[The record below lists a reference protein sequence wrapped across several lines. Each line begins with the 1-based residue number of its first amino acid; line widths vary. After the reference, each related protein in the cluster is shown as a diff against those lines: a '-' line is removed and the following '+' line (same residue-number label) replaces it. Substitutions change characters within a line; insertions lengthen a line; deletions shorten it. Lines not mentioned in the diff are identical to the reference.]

1 MWNRKGRFVFTS
13 STAVYADPLSP
24 EEAEVCTEGS
34 PLKAPLEDHPRA
46 AKLLAC
52 EQACMGC
59 GGSVVRLAGLY
70 HPDRGAHSY
79 FLKQGTMD
87 SNGAALVRV

>member
-13 STAVYADPLSP
+13 STAVYADPTDAD
-24 EEAEVCTEGS
+24 AEVCTEGS

-52 EQACMGC
+52 EEACTAC

-70 HPDRGAHSY
+70 HPGRGAHAY

-87 SNGAALVRV
+87 SNGEALVRG